1 MSNLKETV
9 KENYNICD
17 YVNNHIIPN
26 RAYRG
31 SNRPL
36 KKKSPI
42 LCPFH
47 KETQP
52 SFYYHADKNR
62 FNCFGCGISGDV
74 IDLHRFWMQRLGRNV
89 GFYEAVTELYTEL
102 KTKNQ

>member
-31 SNRPL
+31 SNRRHFIIMRTKIGSSVL
-36 KKKSPI
+36 
-42 LCPFH
+42 
-47 KETQP
+47 
-52 SFYYHADKNR
+52 
-62 FNCFGCGISGDV
+62 V
-74 IDLHRFWMQRLGRNV
+74 
-89 GFYEAVTELYTEL
+89 AVYREM
-102 KTKNQ
+102 

>member
-52 SFYYHADKNR
+52 SFYYH
-62 FNCFGCGISGDV
+62 V